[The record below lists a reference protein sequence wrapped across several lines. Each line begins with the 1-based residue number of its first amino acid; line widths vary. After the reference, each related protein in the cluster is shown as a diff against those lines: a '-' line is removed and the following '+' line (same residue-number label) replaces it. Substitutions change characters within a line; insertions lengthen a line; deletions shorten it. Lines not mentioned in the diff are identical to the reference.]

1 MTTHDLDI
9 YYSAYLKQRAKT
21 LKYIKSRKGI
31 IPTFGEKPISKRDF
45 KMDIESIKSDN
56 PKESY
61 VAIAKRYAKNQ
72 LYEYSFK
79 EAERRA
85 EAHIT
90 RYGGKVDVNLIQRY
104 RMQSERQIFDDILNT
119 RTSLK
124 AKGMTHDFEIGGK
137 TYANIE
143 VYISQEFFGSE

>member
-21 LKYIKSRKGI
+21 IKYIKSRKGI
-31 IPTFGEKPISKRDF
+31 IPTFGENPISKRDF
-45 KMDIESIKSDN
+45 EMDIKSIKLDN

-61 VAIAKRYAKNQ
+61 VAIAKKYAKEQ

-90 RYGGKVDVNLIQRY
+90 RYGGQIDVNLIQRY
-104 RMQSERQIFDDILNT
+104 RMQSERQIFDDILVT

-124 AKGMTHDFEIGGK
+124 ANGMSNKDIEIF
-137 TYANIE
+137 
-143 VYISQEFFGSE
+143 ISQEFFGSE

>member
-21 LKYIKSRKGI
+21 IKYIKSRKGI

-45 KMDIESIKSDN
+45 EMDIKSIKLDN

-61 VAIAKRYAKNQ
+61 VAIAKKYAKEQ
-72 LYEYSFK
+72 LYEYSYK

-90 RYGGKVDVNLIQRY
+90 RYGGQVNINLIQRY
-104 RMQSERQIFDDILNT
+104 RMQSERQIFDDILVT

-124 AKGMTHDFEIGGK
+124 SNGMSNKDIEIF
-137 TYANIE
+137 
-143 VYISQEFFGSE
+143 ISQEFFGSE